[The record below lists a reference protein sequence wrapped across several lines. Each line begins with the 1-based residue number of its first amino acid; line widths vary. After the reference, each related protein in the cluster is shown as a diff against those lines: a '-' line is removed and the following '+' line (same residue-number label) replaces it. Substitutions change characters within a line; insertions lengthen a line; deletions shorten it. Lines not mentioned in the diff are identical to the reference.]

1 VPAGVCAGVGVL
13 VGTDVWLG
21 AGWVSLGDVRAD
33 REGLAVRDGLGD
45 RDGAGAGGGG
55 VEDRV
60 TTGAEGAGPGLST
73 GCTDPAGSGRT
84 ST

>member
-1 VPAGVCAGVGVL
+1 VPTGVCVGVGVL
-13 VGTDVWLG
+13 VGADVWLD

-45 RDGAGAGGGG
+45 HDGVGADGVG
-55 VEDRV
+55 VEDGV

-73 GCTDPAGSGRT
+73 GRSDPADSGRT